1 MSANNHIVY
10 TPPPSLSRFLASE
23 KFVSMVTGPV
33 GSGKSSAAMVKVLYH
48 AGLMRKG
55 RDGKRRSRAVV
66 VRNTRQMLTDAT
78 IPTFMTWFPEGE
90 AGSYMRTDT
99 RFTLLLGDIECD
111 VLFRGLDDASDVRR
125 LLSLE
130 VSFGVLDEFREISS
144 DIFNALQARVGR
156 YPSRAN
162 GGCVKDDGSSN
173 AHLWGASNAPDLG
186 SYWEDYLSNPPAN
199 AEFFRQPSARSPEA
213 DWLDQLR
220 DGYYDDIAQGKSD
233 DYIRVYIDNEFGRNL
248 SGQPVYR
255 SFNADFHV
263 AKETLRPIQLN
274 TTPLIIGLDFG
285 LSPACTINQTI
296 PDGRLLTFA
305 ELTSDGMGAVRFIS
319 DKLKPLL
326 STRFPGFPVI
336 CVGDPA
342 GTQRAQSDERSVFDM
357 FRAAGFRIIPA
368 RTNSISARIGAVETF
383 LTRQVNGKAIHVIDP
398 SCTTLIQGFRGKY
411 AYKLR
416 TNGSLD
422 DKPEKNQY
430 SHVHDAHQYACLHA
444 DGGQLFGHTHGSA
457 AREIEVVRA
466 VGWT

>member
-1 MSANNHIVY
+1 VAHITY
-10 TPPPSLSRFLASE
+10 TPPPSLRDFLASD
-23 KFVSMVTGPV
+23 KFVSLVTGPV
-33 GSGKSSAAMVKVLYH
+33 GSGKSSAAMVKILYH
-48 AGLMRKG
+48 AGLMKPG
-55 RDGKRRSRAVV
+55 ADGKRRSRAVV

-78 IPTFMTWFPEGE
+78 IPTFLSWFPEGE
-90 AGSYMRTDT
+90 AGAFLRTDT
-99 RFTLLLGDIECD
+99 RFELRIGDIECD
-111 VLFRGLDDASDVRR
+111 VLFRGLDDQSDVRR

-130 VSFGVLDEFREISS
+130 VSFGVLDEFRELHR
-144 DIFNALQARVGR
+144 DIYEALQARVGR

-162 GGCVKDDGSSN
+162 GGCVKEDGSPN
-173 AHLWGASNAPDLG
+173 AHIWGASNAPDLG
-186 SYWEDYLSNPPAN
+186 TYWEEYLSSPPAN
-199 AEFFRQPSARSPEA
+199 AAFFRQPSARTPEA
-213 DWLDQLR
+213 DWLGQLR
-220 DGYYDDIAQGKSD
+220 EGYYEDIAQGKSD

-255 SFNADFHV
+255 SFNSDFHV
-263 AKETLRPIQLN
+263 AKETLQPFRLN
-274 TTPLIIGLDFG
+274 TNPLVIGLDFG
-285 LSPACTINQTI
+285 LSPACTVNQII

-326 STRFPGFPVI
+326 ATRFPGFPVI

-368 RTNSISARIGAVETF
+368 RTNSIAARIGAVEAF
-383 LTRQVNGKAIHVIDP
+383 LNRQVNGKAACLIDP

-422 DKPEKNQY
+422 DKPEKNQW
-430 SHVHDAHQYACLHA
+430 SHVADAHQYACLHA
-444 DGGQLFGHTHGSA
+444 DGGQLFGHSMQSA